1 MTETEKVKAYE
12 LSEYG
17 RELLWRTA
25 YRVTYQRMEL
35 AWYEG
40 VLHSTVK
47 RLSASIEESKKNAL
61 DDPERLRL
69 LESDEV
75 LLETLKKA
83 YQIVTEINHKDHR
96 LSSLADRLNEKILDC
111 ARRGWINGNDI
122 RDIERVGF
130 DL

>member
-1 MTETEKVKAYE
+1 MTETEKVNAYE

-47 RLSASIEESKKNAL
+47 RLSASIEESKKNAQ
-61 DDPERLRL
+61 DDSERLRL

-83 YQIVTEINHKDHR
+83 HQIATEINHKDHR
-96 LSSLADRLNEKILDC
+96 LSSLADRLNDTILDC
-111 ARRGWINGNDI
+111 ARRGWINTDDI
-122 RDIERVGF
+122 REIERVGF

>member
-1 MTETEKVKAYE
+1 MTETEKVNAYE

-47 RLSASIEESKKNAL
+47 RLSASSQKST
-61 DDPERLRL
+61 
-69 LESDEV
+69 SDCYGNQPQRSSAEFIGR
-75 LLETLKKA
+75 
-83 YQIVTEINHKDHR
+83 QI
-96 LSSLADRLNEKILDC
+96 NEKILDC
-111 ARRGWINGNDI
+111 ARRGWINTDDI
-122 RDIERVGF
+122 REIERVGF